1 MEKLDHSYIADEN
14 VKRPETLKNTL
25 LIFFKVNIQISYDIA
40 IACLEIY
47 PREIKAYVRIKTYTN
62 VHSSWNQPRSPSTGL
77 LWVSNYGTA
86 KPWNIT
92 QR

>member
-1 MEKLDHSYIADEN
+1 MEKLDHSYIADRN
-14 VKRPETLKNTL
+14 VKSLETLKNTL
-25 LIFFKVNIQISYDIA
+25 FIFFKVDILILYDTA
-40 IACLEIY
+40 IESLEIY
-47 PREIKAYVRIKTYTN
+47 PRETKAYVCLKTYTN

-92 QR
+92 QS